1 MTLGILRTEL
11 AKQIL
16 GMFETGLASSL
27 TFFAPRRMGKTEF
40 LRKDITPLAEQF
52 GWHIFYFSFL
62 DAGFCVVFP
71 SRDFMLN
78 KK

>member
-27 TFFAPRRMGKTEF
+27 TFFLTPDGENGIF
-40 LRKDITPLAEQF
+40 IKDITLLAEQF
-52 GWHIFYFSFL
+52 GWRIFYFSFL

>member
-27 TFFAPRRMGKTEF
+27 TFFLTPDGKNGIF
-40 LRKDITPLAEQF
+40 IKDITPLAEQF
-52 GWHIFYFSFL
+52 GWRIFIS
-62 DAGFCVVFP
+62 VF
-71 SRDFMLN
+71 
-78 KK
+78 

>member
-27 TFFAPRRMGKTEF
+27 TFFLTPDGKNGIF
-40 LRKDITPLAEQF
+40 IKDITPVAEQF
-52 GWHIFYFSFL
+52 GWRIFYFSFL

>member
-27 TFFAPRRMGKTEF
+27 TFFLTPDGKNGIF
-40 LRKDITPLAEQF
+40 IKDITRLAEF
-52 GWHIFYFSFL
+52 EWRIFYFSYL
-62 DAGFCVVFP
+62 ESVI
-71 SRDFMLN
+71 N
-78 KK
+78 